1 VRSPA
6 RVTRPPVTRPP
17 SWEKKKRVDEH
28 VQMET
33 AAANKKLS
41 LAVFPQRSLLFYT
54 LTTTLPIVAIVAAL
68 LLSVKGSMLAGLATL
83 CALVSLCGF
92 IMLLYELTYD
102 IAGYPE
108 YKLPIWSVF
117 YLLVYL
123 ISGFTFVLFALNRRS
138 PGHYFGGVATTDKE
152 AFLDALY
159 ISMSNYI
166 GVPPDP
172 SISFRTQ
179 SVRFLAVGQGLLS
192 MFLNIVIITK
202 FVSSF

>member
-1 VRSPA
+1 
-6 RVTRPPVTRPP
+6 
-17 SWEKKKRVDEH
+17 
-28 VQMET
+28 MET
-33 AAANKKLS
+33 EASPSKKMS
-41 LAVFPQRSLLFYT
+41 MAMTPQRSLLFYT
-54 LTTTLPIVAIVAAL
+54 LTSVLPLVAIAAAL
-68 LLSVKGSMLAGLATL
+68 LLSVRGSMLSGIAIL
-83 CALVSLCGF
+83 CALVSLAGF
-92 IMLLYELTYD
+92 GMLLYELTYD
-102 IAGYPE
+102 IAGYPD

-123 ISGFTFVLFALNRRS
+123 ISGFAFVIFALHTSS
-138 PGHYFGGVATTDKE
+138 PGTLIGGMATTEKA

-166 GVPPDP
+166 GVAPDS

-179 SVRFLAVGQGLLS
+179 SARFLAVGQGLLS